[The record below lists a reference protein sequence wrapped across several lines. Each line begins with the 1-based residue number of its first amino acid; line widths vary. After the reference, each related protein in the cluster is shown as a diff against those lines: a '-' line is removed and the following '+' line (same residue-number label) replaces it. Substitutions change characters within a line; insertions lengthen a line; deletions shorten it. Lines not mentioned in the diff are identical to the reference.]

1 MEMVSH
7 AAPTTDVES
16 LQRMRSGSLGKR
28 MALSKDEI
36 GQLTDPKLS
45 IEEVMTR
52 LEVTEELGLSSAEAA
67 ARYLTYGENAITK
80 EKKMPLWLL
89 FLSQFLNFVILIL
102 LAAAIVSIVVGEHAE
117 GGAVIAIVFITV
129 AIATGSE
136 YSSSNALEA
145 LAELSNP
152 HAHVYRNGRLE
163 VVSTPH
169 LVPGDIVELSPG
181 DLIPA
186 DIRIID
192 AHSVKVNEM
201 ILTGEAADVNK
212 KATMTNS
219 ETSKLTQVN
228 MVYSSTS
235 MVEGKLKG
243 VVLHT
248 GMNTRVG
255 TIAALLNSTEPIE
268 VDHKHAAL
276 DTNDSRK
283 GKMGRQNSITDMDD
297 PSDLEIADDIEAG
310 EDDVN
315 DGSSD
320 GAEHEDDNLIAEVAV
335 NTSEPSLY
343 AQIWNRMRN
352 YKPKRTPLQEEI
364 DHLGYVLTLLALFCS
379 ILVAIIGIFR
389 NFRDPN
395 NDENAAWLQ
404 SLMLAVS
411 MAVSA
416 IPEGLPFVMVIC
428 LALGTNALSKKN
440 ALIRRLPA
448 VETLGSASVICSD
461 KTGTLTSGKMTAT
474 HIWTNNKTFS
484 ISGQG
489 YNPTL
494 GHISDAEG
502 HKKTMHRCDSVVL
515 AATMQI
521 AVLCNDALIRCDDSK
536 WKPIGTSTEAA
547 LVVAT
552 TKFGIDAV
560 EFRSAHERILTIP
573 FSSKFKLMATAN
585 RMSSNQL
592 EQFPRNNGTSAVVV
606 DKGSESDILVLA
618 KGAPQQI
625 LERCTHCYMDNS
637 GSEESIMALTPEMRQ
652 LILEECDKPSERG
665 LRVLAMS
672 FKRVSQLPSKIT
684 NDIDG
689 ELSSEERI
697 NTVITDMVFC
707 GLVGMMDP
715 PRAGVRN
722 AVLRAKKGGVRTVM
736 ITGDYL
742 KTAVAIG
749 EMVCILEPSMD
760 YSQSAVDC
768 SVLRPSG
775 VYLSPREIDAISWHT
790 FVFARAKPEDKIE
803 IVKSFQRQGFVCAM
817 TGDGVNDAPA
827 LRQANIGV
835 AMGLAGSEVA
845 KAASD
850 MILTDDKFASIV
862 DAIELGRTI
871 YMNFRKFVM
880 YLIGTNWSQVLV
892 IMVAVLIGMPA
903 PLEPLH
909 ILFIN
914 LITDGMPAI
923 ALSIEAPEGD
933 VMRDRPRKKTE
944 RILSGVIVSGI
955 LGHASALV
963 LFMLFTYFM
972 GLYWEIGS
980 VLLDHMYNEDGELI
994 GTCHRINGEGTWD
1007 IYNDKDCVKEGLAI
1021 ARTMV
1026 FLTISF
1032 SECLRPLTARSFS
1045 TGVFTD
1051 FFRNMPMLYA
1061 ITASFAAT
1069 FVIVFVP
1076 GVDTIF
1082 HIKSP
1087 RWFEWLLVV
1096 TGVSIT
1102 IISDEM
1108 LKNKFREERQIE
1120 HRWNKL
1126 FQRMGHVSMEL
1137 RNLRSHFD

>member
-1 MEMVSH
+1 MEMASQAV
-7 AAPTTDVES
+7 PTTDVES
-16 LQRMRSGSLGKR
+16 LQRLRSGSVGKK
-28 MALSKDEI
+28 MTLNKDEI
-36 GQLTDPKLS
+36 GLLTDPKLP
-45 IEEVMTR
+45 IEEVLAR

-80 EKKMPLWLL
+80 EEKMPLWML

-152 HAHVYRNGRLE
+152 HAHVYRDGRLD
-163 VVSTPH
+163 VISTPH

-212 KATMTNS
+212 KATMSNA

-235 MVEGKLKG
+235 MVEGRLRG

-255 TIAALLNSTEPIE
+255 SIAALLNSTEPVQ
-268 VDHKHAAL
+268 VDHKHAAP
-276 DTNDSRK
+276 DTK
-283 GKMGRQNSITDMDD
+283 EQQLGRQRSLSDLDD
-297 PSDLEIADDIEAG
+297 PNELETSEDIEADG
-310 EDDVN
+310 GDDQ
-315 DGSSD
+315 SSD
-320 GAEHEDDNLIAEVAV
+320 GGEHEDDNLIAEVSV
-335 NTSEPSLY
+335 NTSEPTLY
-343 AQIWNRMRN
+343 SQIWNRMRN

-364 DHLGYVLTLLALFCS
+364 DRLGYFLTSLALS
-379 ILVAIIGIFR
+379 ASVLVAIIGIFR

-395 NDENAAWLQ
+395 NDDNAAWLQ

-461 KTGTLTSGKMTAT
+461 KTGTLTSGKMTAI
-474 HIWTNNKTFS
+474 HIWTNNSTFS

-489 YNPTL
+489 YNPTH
-494 GHISDAEG
+494 GHISDSEG
-502 HKKTMHRCDSVVL
+502 NKKTMHRCDSDVL
-515 AATMQI
+515 SATMQI
-521 AVLCNDALIRCDDSK
+521 AALCNDALIRCEDAK

-547 LVVAT
+547 LVAAS
-552 TKFGIDAV
+552 TKFGIDCV
-560 EFRSAHERILTIP
+560 EFRNSHERVLTIP
-573 FSSKFKLMATAN
+573 FSSKFKLMSTAN
-585 RMSSNQL
+585 RMSKAQL
-592 EQFPRNNGTSAVVV
+592 EQFPTANGE
-606 DKGSESDILVLA
+606 KGSESDILVLA
-618 KGAPQQI
+618 KGAPHQI
-625 LERCTHCYMDNS
+625 LERCTHCYMDKRGAENTI
-637 GSEESIMALTPEMRQ
+637 EALTPEMRQ

-665 LRVLAMS
+665 LRVLAMCY
-672 FKRVSQLPSKIT
+672 KRVRELPSKIA

-697 NTVITDMVFC
+697 STVITEMVFC

-768 SVLRPSG
+768 SVLRPNG
-775 VYLSPREIDAISWHT
+775 AYLSPREIDAISWHT

-933 VMRDRPRKKTE
+933 VMRDRPRKKSE
-944 RILSGVIVSGI
+944 RIVSGVIVSGI
-955 LGHASALV
+955 LGHATALV
-963 LFMLFTYFM
+963 LFMLFTFFM
-972 GLYWEIGS
+972 GLYWEVGS
-980 VLLDHMYNEDGELI
+980 VLLDHMYDDDGELI
-994 GTCHRINGEGTWD
+994 GTCKRVNGEGTWD
-1007 IYNDKDCVKEGLAI
+1007 IYHDKDCVKEGLAI

-1061 ITASFAAT
+1061 IVASFGAT
-1069 FVIVFVP
+1069 FLIVFVP
-1076 GVDTIF
+1076 GVDKIF
-1082 HIKSP
+1082 HVKSP

-1096 TGVSIT
+1096 TGVLAT
-1102 IISDEM
+1102 VISDEL
-1108 LKNKFREERQIE
+1108 LKNKFRDERQIE